1 MSRILTGDKLI
12 ESVRNRAM
20 VPSDNRTFDDNNILA
35 IANEEMDVQLLDK
48 LLSIKE
54 GHLATHIDIPKN
66 SEGIYN
72 IPDRAIG
79 NKLMDVSLLE
89 GNQVWE
95 TTQIGI
101 SELPDHDEAYSSI
114 GMDRFYIEG
123 NQIKLIQPTR
133 SYEFVRMY
141 FYIRPNVLTKVN
153 QAAIIKNIV
162 NDVNAGITTFTFS
175 SMPNKFQL
183 TDGTL
188 GSTLKYDIVD
198 SKSPNKILLWDL
210 TPTSINTSLK
220 ALSFNTSDLE
230 SQLKNIKQGDF
241 ITFAEESPVPNIPT
255 EMHPVLAQLTAV
267 HILEAMGDTEGLNNA
282 KVRLDRMVASTV
294 QIVDDRVELAP
305 KKIKPKH
312 GTLTDVFISQ
322 NLRRRKGY

>member
-20 VPSDNRTFDDNNILA
+20 VPSDNRTFDDTNILA

-54 GHLATHIDIPKN
+54 GHLATHIDIPAN
-66 SEGIYN
+66 NEGIYN

-79 NKLMDVSLLE
+79 NKVMDISLIE
-89 GNQVWE
+89 SSQVWE
-95 TTQIGI
+95 LTQIGI
-101 SELPDHDEAYSSI
+101 SELPDHDEAYSNY
-114 GMDRFYIEG
+114 GMDKFYIEG

-133 SYEFVRMY
+133 SYEYVRVY
-141 FYIRPNVLTKVN
+141 FYIRPNVLTKTSEAGV
-153 QAAIIKNIV
+153 IKTIN
-162 NDVNAGITTFTFS
+162 NDLNTGITTFTFVT
-175 SMPNKFQL
+175 MPNKFQL
-183 TDGTL
+183 TDGSL
-188 GSTLKYDIVD
+188 GSTIKYDIVD
-198 SKSPNKILLWDL
+198 SKSPNKILSWDL
-210 TPTSINTSLK
+210 QPTTVNSSLK
-220 ALSFNTSDLE
+220 TISFNTSDIQD
-230 SQLKNIKQGDF
+230 QLVNIKQGDY

-282 KVRLDRMVASTV
+282 KVRLDRMVTSTV

-305 KKIKPKH
+305 KKIKPRH
-312 GTLTDVFISQ
+312 GTLTDVFI
-322 NLRRRKGY
+322 NRNIRRRKGY